1 VANKSHALDIA
12 VESLSV
18 RSLSSENLY
27 TQDAIRHHV
36 IDKNE
41 CYQGSPIF
49 SVSVTSKDNPI
60 THQGKMK
67 KERNVIKSKM
77 RPFQVL
83 AKLESNEK
91 DKIINVVESPEKRD
105 IKVKDN
111 DDLQRDEDPLHEHIG
126 QPVPDGPKKS
136 QNSSQMP

>member
-1 VANKSHALDIA
+1 LVAI
-12 VESLSV
+12 SLV
-18 RSLSSENLY
+18 DDLS
-27 TQDAIRHHV
+27 TQ
-36 IDKNE
+36 
-41 CYQGSPIF
+41 
-49 SVSVTSKDNPI
+49 T
-60 THQGKMK
+60 QGKMK